1 MENKIIFSVEGY
13 ETLTTIQH
21 DRDDLTIDE
30 AFNSCVVLLRALG
43 FSEEQIQNEMK
54 DRCEIWNK

>member
-21 DRDDLTIDE
+21 DRDDLTTDE
-30 AFNSCVVLLRALG
+30 AFNSCIVLLRALG
-43 FSEEQIQNEMK
+43 FSEDQIQEEIN
-54 DRCEIWNK
+54 DRVKNWNK

>member
-21 DRDDLTIDE
+21 DRDDLTTDE
-30 AFNSCVVLLRALG
+30 AFNSCIVLLRALG
-43 FSEEQIQNEMK
+43 FSEDQIQEEIN
-54 DRCEIWNK
+54 DRVKN